1 MSDGMA
7 LFLTNL
13 SGAAGCVWLGTML
26 WRTTAGNLPRR
37 EAWTRHKLCGTVMAY
52 IAFIVCVPYA
62 KVVSPD
68 FLIPLLW
75 PLAFIMPVVCGWFVD
90 YPTARGVGGLAILLS
105 YLVVHAGFEMKIPG
119 APLFAVA
126 AWLFGI
132 AGIWLSALPWKLRD
146 LFRANEKMRRAW
158 ALFLFVFAVLLVLET
173 VLWALR

>member
-1 MSDGMA
+1 MSDEMA
-7 LFLTNL
+7 FLLTNL
-13 SGAAGCVWLGTML
+13 PGAAGCVWLGTML
-26 WRTTAGNLPRR
+26 WRTTAENLSRR
-37 EAWTRHKLCGTVMAY
+37 EAWTRCKLCGTIMAY

-75 PLAFIMPVVCGWFVD
+75 PLAFTMPVVCGLFVD

-105 YLVVHAGFEMKIPG
+105 YLVVHAGFEMKIPC

-146 LFRANEKMRRAW
+146 LFRAKEKVRRAW
-158 ALFLFVFAVLLVLET
+158 ALFLFVFAGFLVLET
-173 VLWALR
+173 GLWLLR